1 MDEFSVGAFGTRSG
15 HENATDSKLGSD
27 PTVSRYQSTIDS
39 VRQLDPLSMG
49 GLLIA
54 GIAVLGGQVLE
65 GGNPNSLANL
75 SALVIV
81 LGGTVGAT
89 MLQVPLQVFR
99 HAMGLGSWVFKPP
112 ASEYDALV
120 GKIVRWGALARRKGM
135 LSLEDELTG
144 ETDELLRKGLQLL
157 VDGHEAP
164 AIREVL
170 ECDLE
175 NRESFELRAAKVYES
190 MGGYAPTIGILG
202 AVMGLIQVME
212 NLTEPDLLGAGI
224 ASAFVATIYGVGFSN
239 LVFLPFANKLK
250 DIIRRRARDQ
260 EVIIE
265 GVVAIAQGNDPR
277 TIIESRLGGAS

>member
-1 MDEFSVGAFGTRSG
+1 
-15 HENATDSKLGSD
+15 
-27 PTVSRYQSTIDS
+27 
-39 VRQLDPLSMG
+39 MG
-49 GLLIA
+49 GLLVA
-54 GIAVLGGQVLE
+54 GMALFGGQVME
-65 GGNPNSLANL
+65 GGSLSSLVNL

-99 HAMGLGSWVFKPP
+99 HAVGLGSWIFRPP
-112 ASEYDALV
+112 ASEYDLLV
-120 GKIVRWGALARRKGM
+120 VKIVRWGELARRKGM
-135 LSLEDELTG
+135 LSLENELTG
-144 ETDELLRKGLQLL
+144 ETDELIRKGLQLL

-164 AIREVL
+164 AIREAL
-170 ECDLE
+170 EFDLE
-175 NRESFELRAAKVYES
+175 TRESFELRAAKVYES

-202 AVMGLIQVME
+202 AVMGLIHVME
-212 NLTEPDLLGAGI
+212 NLADPGRLGTGI

-260 EVIIE
+260 EVIVE
-265 GVVAIAQGNDPR
+265 GIVAIAQGNNPR